1 MAERRTRILILSF
14 GILISASL
22 LCHAQEAG
30 KLFDVKMPQEAA
42 SPVLVP
48 EPAITPDLRME
59 PAKPDRKVPEKSWF
73 RRLLEGTAIGAA
85 MYNTE
90 KHSDGRPQVNSYG
103 ARP

>member
-1 MAERRTRILILSF
+1 MAETKTLILLF
-14 GILISASL
+14 GILIFITS

-59 PAKPDRKVPEKSWF
+59 PAKPAKEVPEKSWF

-90 KHSDGRPQVNSYG
+90 KQSDGRPQPRFNS
-103 ARP
+103 R